1 MLSINFNVIEFDIKH
16 IQYRVLIIMSSVVN
30 DIDSSNTCI
39 DNKIIFDLL
48 SMINTKLDEINKKL
62 DSQKT
67 EKNNSDCDIFSMAP
81 QHMDSYVNASNFKD
95 NELRQ
100 KLTFDIISKVPGL
113 KTYNK
118 ILDLTLKYNE
128 DEEEDN
134 IDMSLDSML
143 KQFKERE
150 QVEQL
155 KKELKKEPKDDLK
168 PLGGS
173 ILEYRNEEKKLVSI
187 LNNDHMCSL

>member
-1 MLSINFNVIEFDIKH
+1 
-16 IQYRVLIIMSSVVN
+16 MSSVVN
-30 DIDSSNTCI
+30 GIDSSNTCI

-48 SMINTKLDEINKKL
+48 STINTKLDEINKKL

-67 EKNNSDCDIFSMAP
+67 EKNNSECDILSMAP
-81 QHMDSYVNASNFKD
+81 QHMDSYVNTSSFKD

-118 ILDLTLKYNE
+118 ILDLALKYNEDE

-155 KKELKKEPKDDLK
+155 KKELKKDPKDDLK
-168 PLGGS
+168 PLGGT

-187 LNNDHMCSL
+187 LNNDHMCIL